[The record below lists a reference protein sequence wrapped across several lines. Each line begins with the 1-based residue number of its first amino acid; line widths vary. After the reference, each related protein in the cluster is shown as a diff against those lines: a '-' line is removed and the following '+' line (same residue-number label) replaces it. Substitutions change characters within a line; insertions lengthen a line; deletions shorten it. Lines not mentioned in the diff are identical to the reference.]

1 MQENLKQSRV
11 INFLKQIWPSINR
24 ILNAVFYY
32 IMGIIKYFF
41 KNAIKMIK
49 GEY

>member
-1 MQENLKQSRV
+1 MQENLRQSQI
-11 INFLKQIWPSINR
+11 INFLKQIWPYIYR
-24 ILNAVFYY
+24 LLNAVFYY

-49 GEY
+49 GDY